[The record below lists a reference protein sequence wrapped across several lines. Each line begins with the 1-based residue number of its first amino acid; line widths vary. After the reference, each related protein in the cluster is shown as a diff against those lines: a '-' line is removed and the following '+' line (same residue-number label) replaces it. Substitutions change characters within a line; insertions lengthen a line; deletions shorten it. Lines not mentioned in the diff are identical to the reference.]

1 MKTTKH
7 SQKYAQQFKANKA
20 VQDAQLRVTK
30 AQADLQ
36 RVQVALKRSYER
48 EDSLQVEAAQLYAKW
63 QHALGCKNELE
74 AVLDDTYRAKDHYQ
88 GKVIE
93 LEDMLYDFEES
104 LIETQGTLCAKLDE
118 VDHLRGC
125 LWGVIFFAVAG
136 WGLGALYMIQTVTA

>member
-20 VQDAQLRVTK
+20 VQDAQLRATK

-48 EDSLQVEAAQLYAKW
+48 ADSLQVEAAELYEKW
-63 QHALGCKNELE
+63 QHALGCKNELQ
-74 AVLDDTYRAKDHYQ
+74 AVLDDTRRAQDHYQ
-88 GKVIE
+88 DKVSE
-93 LEDMLYDFEES
+93 LEDMLYDFEEALS
-104 LIETQGTLCAKLDE
+104 ETQRTLCAKLDE
-118 VDHLRGC
+118 VDHLKGC

-136 WGLGALYMIQTVTA
+136 WGLAAPYMIQQVAA